1 MRMTMNFIKRYAII
15 CDMNRMLLCS
25 ILLIHVSRGYI
36 LATYVVRYGW
46 SYCDNMLCVK
56 HESYFA
62 GLWEKCC
69 AFPWEQA
76 GIGRFAP
83 ENLVGICCFLQ
94 FLGSK
99 LCFSPYKILPD
110 FALWKATCRPLRG
123 GGGCRLCFAS
133 GENPMDMAHC
143 KQQSQSKWTVE
154 SRESNYAL
162 RKPRRS
168 LSGRNQRATARSVS
182 IYGMP

>member
-62 GLWEKCC
+62 GL
-69 AFPWEQA
+69 
-76 GIGRFAP
+76 
-83 ENLVGICCFLQ
+83 
-94 FLGSK
+94 
-99 LCFSPYKILPD
+99 
-110 FALWKATCRPLRG
+110 
-123 GGGCRLCFAS
+123 
-133 GENPMDMAHC
+133 
-143 KQQSQSKWTVE
+143 
-154 SRESNYAL
+154 
-162 RKPRRS
+162 
-168 LSGRNQRATARSVS
+168 
-182 IYGMP
+182 

>member
-1 MRMTMNFIKRYAII
+1 MV
-15 CDMNRMLLCS
+15 L
-25 ILLIHVSRGYI
+25 GYI
-36 LATYVVRYGW
+36 PVTLETLCECSNCDKALCMKYKSCLAV
-46 SYCDNMLCVK
+46 
-56 HESYFA
+56 F
-62 GLWEKCC
+62 WEKCC
-69 AFPWEQA
+69 TIPWEQS

-83 ENLVGICCFLQ
+83 GNLVGICRFLQ

-143 KQQSQSKWTVE
+143 KQQSQSKWTIE

-168 LSGRNQRATARSVS
+168 LSGRNQRATALSVS